1 MLAPLPPPSSQFSS
15 PSGNMPAQTWAQ
27 YFQSLD
33 QTVRAGGGDTTSIT
47 TFPGIDL
54 TGGTGSGAAFNAAL
68 ATLTNGGTLTI
79 PAGSTIALDQTLN
92 IGNGTSGAVSTI
104 QGVRIVGMGVPSTA
118 GGGGGVGVPAQTP
131 VTFKWIGATNGHVV
145 QVNGP
150 LAGWGLE
157 NILIDGGS
165 VAGVTGLNILSGQ
178 NGDIR
183 FLTFKGCFKSIVLTA
198 QAGFTSA
205 TADAMHNVFYACT
218 VANPAI
224 NGCVAITLTGNVPGN
239 ANSAFN
245 TFIGTTI
252 FGGGATTEN
261 GIYFQAC
268 DSNHFFAT
276 HMYDGGTASTAVA
289 FDYTLVTGISAGI
302 FPSGNYIDGI
312 DPSGWTT
319 TFANAGT
326 ITTLSRANYVRPYE
340 ANQAV
345 VPAIDNLVNLQDS
358 SQFPPWDAAAG
369 TAQAITVQFA
379 QTFNNLPDG
388 KLVNVRATLANTA
401 AAPTLTI
408 FNHGTA
414 AFGPTPITK
423 KGNQALAANDI
434 RAVGHELILRF
445 NLAGARWELLN
456 PTT

>member
-1 MLAPLPPPSSQFSS
+1 
-15 PSGNMPAQTWAQ
+15 MPAQTWAQ

-33 QTVRAGGGDTTSIT
+33 QTVRGIGGGETSIT
-47 TFPGIDL
+47 DFPGVDL
-54 TGGTGSGAAFNAAL
+54 SGNTASGAAFNAAI
-68 ATLTNGGTLTI
+68 ASLTNGGTLTI

-92 IGNGTSGAVSTI
+92 IGNGSSGTVSTL
-104 QGVRIVGMGVPSTA
+104 QGVRIKGMGVPSTA
-118 GGGGGVGVPAQTP
+118 GGGAGVGVPAQTP
-131 VTFKWIGATNGHVV
+131 VTFKWVGATNDQVI

-183 FLTFKGCFKSIVLTA
+183 FLTFKGCFQSIVLNV
-198 QAGFTSA
+198 QAGFSTA
-205 TADAMHNVFYACT
+205 IADAMHNVFYACT

-224 NGCVAITLTGNVPGN
+224 NGCVAITLTGNVAGN

-252 FGGGATTEN
+252 YGTGATTEN
-261 GIYFQAC
+261 GIYLQAC
-268 DSNHFFAT
+268 DTNHFFAT
-276 HMYDGGTASTAVA
+276 HMYDGGSASEAVA
-289 FDYTLVTGISAGI
+289 PFDYVHVNRVICRDLPVRQL
-302 FPSGNYIDGI
+302 SGSRI
-312 DPSGWTT
+312 DPSGWTLT
-319 TFANAGT
+319 TFANNVVGNP
-326 ITTLSRANYVRPYE
+326 IHTLSRANYVRMYE
-340 ANQAV
+340 ANQATA
-345 VPAIDNLVNLQDS
+345 PALDNMINLNDS
-358 SQFPPWDAAAG
+358 AQLLPWGIAAG
-369 TAQAITVQFA
+369 TAQAISVQFA
-379 QTFNNLPDG
+379 QTFNPPLPDG
-388 KLVNVRATLANTA
+388 KLVYVRALLANTA

-408 FNHGTA
+408 FSHGVS

-423 KGNQALAANDI
+423 KGNQALAAGDI
-434 RAVGHELILRF
+434 RAIGHELILRF